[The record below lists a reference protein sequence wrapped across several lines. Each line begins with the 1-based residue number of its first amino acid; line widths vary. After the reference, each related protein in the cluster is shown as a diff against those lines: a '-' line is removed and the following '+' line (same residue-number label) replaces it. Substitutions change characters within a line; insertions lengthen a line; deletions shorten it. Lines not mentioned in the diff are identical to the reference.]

1 MLPLKGLKALDFS
14 HAADGPTCGLLLA
27 QAGADVIKIEPLQGE
42 PYRSGPVSAAFYNA
56 NRNKRG
62 LALNLRSP
70 EGREIARKLAS
81 TADIILESFTPGVAD
96 RLGIGYA
103 EIDKLNPRIIYCSI
117 SGFGQSG
124 PYSQRPIYDP
134 VIQAISGFMATTG
147 EPGRP
152 PVRVAPGVIGLGTAF
167 IASWGIAL
175 AIIARQQTGK
185 GQHIDAAFF
194 DTAVFFMSFIITGYT
209 ISGFTLP
216 RMGSASPAFVPY
228 QCFETADRYVFI
240 GITHDRFWQAFCSA
254 LNLAGPGSDER
265 YKTAEGRLLH
275 RDELVAEIATELK
288 KLPGNEILAKLEA
301 ADVPCAPVREVAEVI
316 DDTQVLA
323 RGMLMEMQYPGTGS
337 MKLANPPFKAS
348 GMETPRP
355 LRAPLLGEHTGEILA
370 ELGYDE
376 AAIDSLEHKGVILR
390 GNHGDYS
397 SHRP

>member
-1 MLPLKGLKALDFS
+1 MLPLKGLKVLDFS

-27 QAGADVIKIEPLQGE
+27 QAGADVIKVEPLQGE
-42 PYRSGPVSAAFYNA
+42 PYRHGPVSAAFYSA

-103 EIDKLNPRIIYCSI
+103 EIDKLNPRIVYCSI

-134 VIQAISGFMATTG
+134 AIQAISGFMATTG
-147 EPGRP
+147 EAGRP

-175 AIIARQQTGK
+175 AVIARQQTGK

-194 DTAVFFMSFIITGYT
+194 DTAVFFMGFIITGYSF
-209 ISGFTLP
+209 SGFTLP
-216 RMGSASPAFVPY
+216 RMGSASPVFVPY
-228 QCFETADRYVFI
+228 QCFEAADRYVFI

-254 LNLAGPGSDER
+254 LGLTSLGNNER
-265 YKTAEGRLLH
+265 YRTAEGRLMH
-275 RDELVAEIATELK
+275 RDELVAEVAAELK
-288 KLPGNEILAKLEA
+288 RFLSREILTKLEA
-301 ADVPCAPVREVAEVI
+301 ADVPCAPVKEVAEVI
-316 DDTQVLA
+316 DDPQVAA
-323 RGMLMEMQYPGTGS
+323 RGMLQEMQYPGTGS

-348 GMETPRP
+348 GMETPQP
-355 LRAPLLGEHTGEILA
+355 VRAPLLGEHTEEILA
-370 ELGYDE
+370 ELGYDK
-376 AAIDSLEHKGVILR
+376 AAIDSLEHKGVIFK
-390 GNHGDYS
+390 G
-397 SHRP
+397 

>member
-27 QAGADVIKIEPLQGE
+27 QAGADVIKVEPLQGE
-42 PYRSGPVSAAFYNA
+42 PYRSGPVSAAFYSA

-70 EGREIARKLAS
+70 EGREIAQKLAS
-81 TADIILESFTPGVAD
+81 TADIIIESFTPGVAG

-103 EIDKLNPRIIYCSI
+103 DIDKLNPRIIYCSV

-147 EPGRP
+147 EAGRP

-175 AIIARQQTGK
+175 AVIAREQTGK

-194 DTAVFFMSFIITGYT
+194 DTAVFFMSFIITGYS

-216 RMGSASPAFVPY
+216 RMGSANPVFVPY
-228 QCFETADRYVFI
+228 QCFEAADRYVFI
-240 GITHDRFWQAFCSA
+240 GVTHDRFWQAFCSA
-254 LNLAGPGSDER
+254 LCLKDLGSNER
-265 YKTAEGRLLH
+265 YNTAEGRLLH
-275 RDELVAEIATELK
+275 RDQLVAEVAAELK
-288 KLPGNEILAKLEA
+288 RLPGSEILAKLEA
-301 ADVPCAPVREVAEVI
+301 ADVPCAPVKEVSEVI
-316 DDTQVLA
+316 NDPQVLA
-323 RGMLMEMQYPGTGS
+323 RAMLMDMQYPGTGS
-337 MKLANPPFKAS
+337 MKLAGLPFKAS
-348 GMETPRP
+348 GMETPQP
-355 LRAPLLGEHTGEILA
+355 VRAPLLGEHTQEILM
-370 ELGYDE
+370 ELGYSKG
-376 AAIDSLEHKGVILR
+376 AIDSLEHNGVILK
-390 GNHGDYS
+390 G
-397 SHRP
+397 